1 MFDYRVALTI
11 LVVFL
16 AGVAVTRKSLFPAM
30 FAYVCLPLA
39 DGWFHRAGL
48 TATLMTVVTAIILFA
63 HRRNLAEEMAAL
75 VARPVLR
82 GNTAEGGRDMASK
95 PEHTKL

>member
-1 MFDYRVALTI
+1 
-11 LVVFL
+11 
-16 AGVAVTRKSLFPAM
+16 M
-30 FAYVCLPLA
+30 FAYVCLPLV

-48 TATLMTVVTAIILFA
+48 TAALMTVVAAIILFA

-75 VARPVLR
+75 LARPVLR
-82 GNTAEGGRDMASK
+82 SNTAEGGRVVASK